1 MAIKRLEISGYR
13 SIDNINIEAKQIV
26 GLIGQNGSGKSNILS
41 ALNYFYKNLISE
53 WDEKGIFDTYNSFR
67 NEVCICITYDLK
79 NILKISQHNLNG
91 IEEEHKGY
99 EKFYQKIQ
107 GISRNDEVI
116 LELRKRKGRPAVW
129 NVSYNI
135 RQIIAAVFP
144 VYFVDAR
151 QIMLT
156 DWTNLWNL
164 IGDLLKLQNEE
175 SSTLRNNITEM
186 VMKCDPG
193 TANKIQQLKAVL
205 NEKMINVRQLT
216 PGELGKIISEIV
228 LGGQMFQYGER
239 NLKEHSN
246 GTNAFNYTLFL
257 IEILNLIKLY
267 KLKEPVVILDEP
279 EISLHNVMIDL
290 LMERIIVASEDLQF
304 FLSTHS
310 SRCVKDIMEEEMDC
324 AIYHVALK
332 GKYSNAKKVK
342 NLSNQEFRERV
353 IISETYTNTCF
364 AKMVVNVEGET
375 EIELLKNKYLREV
388 FPCLKNL
395 EIVKGMS
402 NQTVANLATP
412 DKRNYQTPCISV
424 IDMDKVLEKKR
435 DNSFHFVVL
444 KDCHAEK
451 EVYYYGNKRKDTLY
465 LRKRIENMCGKC
477 HFSYELPLYSCSD
490 PNFECLLMLVCQY
503 YENYHFFVWKNTIEG
518 ALITVDNKDLLC
530 EFVRESALIQKRMK
544 DVSWYLS
551 TRNPNEQLNYLR
563 LVFSGKSDF
572 LLTKKQIR
580 TNNPRIDSD
589 IEYNLGSVDKTS
601 GWVSQWMEYY
611 FLRIAGIDRDDPSKY
626 RRFCRWIRKEGAK
639 EKAVMEFQLDF
650 RELYALLKRV
660 EIEKNRD
667 DFT

>member
-13 SIDNINIEAKQIV
+13 SIDNIDMEAKQIV

-67 NEVCICITYDLK
+67 NEICIRITYDLK

-91 IEEEHKGY
+91 MEEEHKGY

-135 RQIIAAVFP
+135 RQIIAAVYP

-156 DWTNLWNL
+156 DWTNIWNL

-175 SSTLRNNITEM
+175 SGILRDDITEM
-186 VMKCDPG
+186 VMKHDSG
-193 TANKIQQLKAVL
+193 TANKIQQLKKVL

-216 PGELGKIISEIV
+216 SGELGKIISEIV

-239 NLKEHSN
+239 SLKEHSN

-290 LMERIIVASEDLQF
+290 LMERIIEASEDLQF

-324 AIYHVALK
+324 VIYHVALK

-342 NLSNQEFRERV
+342 NLSNQEVRERV
-353 IISETYTNTCF
+353 IISEAYTNTCF

-402 NQTVANLATP
+402 NQTVANLVTP
-412 DKRNYQTPCISV
+412 EKRNYQTSCISV
-424 IDMDKVLEKKR
+424 IDMDKVMKKKK
-435 DNSFHFVVL
+435 NSFQFVLL
-444 KDCHAEK
+444 KDCCAEK
-451 EVYYYGNKRKDTLY
+451 EAYYYGKKRKDTLY
-465 LRKRIENMCGKC
+465 LRKRIDSMCRKC
-477 HFSYELPLYSCSD
+477 HFSYELPLFSCSD
-490 PNFECLLMLVCQY
+490 PNFECLLKLVRQY

-518 ALITVDNKDLLC
+518 ALITADNKDVFC
-530 EFVRESALIQKRMK
+530 EFVRSSGLIKKRMK
-544 DVSWYLS
+544 DVSWYLN
-551 TRNPNEQLNYLR
+551 TRKSNEQLNYIR

-572 LLTKKQIR
+572 LLTKKQIKE
-580 TNNPRIDSD
+580 NNNKIDSD
-589 IEYNLGSVDKTS
+589 IEYNLETVDKTS

-611 FLRIAGIDRDDPSKY
+611 FLRIAGIDRDDPNKY
-626 RRFCRWIRKEGAK
+626 RKFRHWVRKEGAK

-650 RELYALLKRV
+650 KELYALLKRI

-667 DFT
+667 DFV

>member
-1 MAIKRLEISGYR
+1 M
-13 SIDNINIEAKQIV
+13 
-26 GLIGQNGSGKSNILS
+26 
-41 ALNYFYKNLISE
+41 
-53 WDEKGIFDTYNSFR
+53 
-67 NEVCICITYDLK
+67 
-79 NILKISQHNLNG
+79 
-91 IEEEHKGY
+91 
-99 EKFYQKIQ
+99 
-107 GISRNDEVI
+107 
-116 LELRKRKGRPAVW
+116 
-129 NVSYNI
+129 
-135 RQIIAAVFP
+135 
-144 VYFVDAR
+144 
-151 QIMLT
+151 
-156 DWTNLWNL
+156 
-164 IGDLLKLQNEE
+164 
-175 SSTLRNNITEM
+175 
-186 VMKCDPG
+186 
-193 TANKIQQLKAVL
+193 
-205 NEKMINVRQLT
+205 
-216 PGELGKIISEIV
+216 
-228 LGGQMFQYGER
+228 
-239 NLKEHSN
+239 
-246 GTNAFNYTLFL
+246 
-257 IEILNLIKLY
+257 
-267 KLKEPVVILDEP
+267 ILDEP

-518 ALITVDNKDLLC
+518 ALITVDNKDLFC
-530 EFVRESALIQKRMK
+530 EFVRDSALIQKRMK